1 MSLPKVDAALFR
13 HARPIAL
20 ALARFVPDLVAAADE
35 AAQREARLKYLRSTI
50 GADLV
55 IEMHPLALRL
65 MQDGAIVELE
75 GKRYEFLGAVGDR
88 EAVLREVRT

>member
-1 MSLPKVDAALFR
+1 MKLF
-13 HARPIAL
+13 PMIAPPSYFI
-20 ALARFVPDLVAAADE
+20 AEAE
-35 AAQREARLKYLRSTI
+35 AAERRARLEFLRLHA

-55 IEMHPLALRL
+55 VEMHPLALRM